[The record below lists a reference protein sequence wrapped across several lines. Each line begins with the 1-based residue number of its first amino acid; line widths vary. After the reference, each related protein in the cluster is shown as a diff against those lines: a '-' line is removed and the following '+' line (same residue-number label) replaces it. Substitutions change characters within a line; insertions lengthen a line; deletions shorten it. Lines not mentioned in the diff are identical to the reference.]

1 MIARTIRR
9 SGSILSVAALIAGA
23 GLALPNAAWAQDAK
37 PAESG
42 VKAASD
48 LDLLKDFVHFTRIA
62 RYDVAAQ
69 VGAELLGRAI
79 KPQDFVKLVDGSGE
93 NQRFDET
100 VGRAMRVGSLE
111 PIAGGLYKL
120 YETGRLAAARD
131 PSEITENIK
140 KLTGTVQGRI
150 RAATRLKAA
159 GEYAMPQLLSALMDR
174 DNPAL
179 RSEVQRVLV
188 EIGSQSVIPLA
199 TAMVHSE
206 PAQAERLADVL
217 GLIGHRSALPF
228 LADLR
233 TSSTVANVKSAAERA
248 INRIDTGSLNAGVA
262 DLYLAL
268 AERYYSQSRD
278 VTSFGGEDFQLLWS
292 YNPASGLNMTGIRTA
307 VYHEAMAMRLAERAL
322 TIDAGNKQALGLW
335 LASNLRREIQQP
347 QGYENPAYPA
357 DRRDATYFAVAAGA
371 GPSQS
376 VLARAIDAKDTMLS
390 RKAIGA
396 IERTA
401 GSGALTAKLGGTTG
415 DRQPLVEALTYPNR
429 RVQYEAALALGASQ
443 PAAPF
448 AGSERVVPTLAATIR
463 DASSK
468 FAGILARD
476 TEQYQAIRKILEQDG
491 YTVLSRGTTLT
502 DLDGAI
508 SEVPSVDLLVAVD
521 PNPND
526 VPALITQVRGT
537 TRTAATPLLALTT
550 AESYPDLR
558 RRYDSESSIGV
569 RPLATSPEAI
579 GKAANDLVLAAS
591 GGPIDA
597 DEAKAYA
604 SRSLAVLR
612 DLAVSRNTALPVDEA
627 VLPLIKSL
635 NDSTGATRLAIAEV
649 LSLIGQQRAQVALMD
664 AALNASGSDRIDLI
678 YKVAASAK
686 RFGNQL
692 EDRHVRRVVEMAK
705 GSDPAES
712 TAAAALAGA
721 LNLPNA
727 DLIQFILGGRA
738 QAAK

>member
-23 GLALPNAAWAQDAK
+23 GLALPSVAWAQDAR
-37 PAESG
+37 G
-42 VKAASD
+42 VEGGAKAASD
-48 LDLLKDFVHFTRIA
+48 NDLLKDFVHFTRIA

-69 VGAELLGRAI
+69 VGAELLGRGI
-79 KPQDFVKLVDGSGE
+79 KPQDFVKLVDSSGE
-93 NQRFDET
+93 AQRFDET

-111 PIAGGLYKL
+111 SIAGGLYKL

-131 PSEITENIK
+131 PNEIAENIK

-159 GEYAMPQLLSALMDR
+159 GEYAMPQLLNALMDR
-174 DNPAL
+174 DNSAL
-179 RSEVQRVLV
+179 RSESQRVLV

-199 TAMVHSE
+199 TAMVASE

-217 GLIGHRSALPF
+217 GLIGHRSALPY

-233 TSSTVANVKSAAERA
+233 TASSVANVKTAAERA
-248 INRIDTGSLNAGVA
+248 INRIDPGALNAGVA
-262 DLYLAL
+262 DLYLGL

-278 VTSFGGEDFQLLWS
+278 VTSFSGEEFQLLWT
-292 YNPASGLNMTGIRTA
+292 YNASSGLNMTGIRTP

-322 TIDAGNKQALGLW
+322 TIDAGNRAALGLW

-347 QGYENPAYPA
+347 QGYENPAYPS

-371 GPSQS
+371 GPTQT
-376 VLARAIDAKDTMLS
+376 VLARAVDAKDTMLA

-401 GSGALTAKLGGTTG
+401 GSGALTAKTG

-443 PAAPF
+443 PSAGF

-463 DASSK
+463 EASSK
-468 FAGILARD
+468 YAGILARD
-476 TEQYQAIRKILEQDG
+476 TEQYQAIRRILEQDG
-491 YTVLSRGTTLT
+491 YTVLARGTTLS
-502 DLDGAI
+502 DLEGAI
-508 SEVPSVDLLVAVD
+508 AEVPAVDLLVAVD
-521 PNPND
+521 PNPVD
-526 VPALITQVRGT
+526 VPALLSQVRGT
-537 TRTAATPLLALTT
+537 TRTAATPVLALTT
-550 AESYPDLR
+550 ADAYPDLR
-558 RRYDSESSIGV
+558 RRYETETSITV
-569 RPLATSPEAI
+569 RPLATAPEAI
-579 GKAANDLVLAAS
+579 SKTANDLVLAAS
-591 GGPIDA
+591 GGPISS
-597 DEAKAYA
+597 DEALAYA
-604 SRSLAVLR
+604 TRSLSVLR
-612 DLAVSRNTALPVDEA
+612 DLSVSRNTALPVEEA
-627 VLPLIKSL
+627 VVPLIKSL
-635 NDSTGATRLAIAEV
+635 TESTGATKMAVAEV

-678 YKVAASAK
+678 GKVSASAK

-692 EDRHVRRVVEMAK
+692 EERQIRRVVEMAK
-705 GSDPAES
+705 GADAAES

-738 QAAK
+738 QASR